1 MSVLRRFAIITMSSV
16 ALCSLSSP
24 GKAAAADSSGLT
36 DGERLYMQAS
46 YQAAVGALK
55 REIGAAPKNA
65 TLHYYLANT
74 YLALGLLE
82 LATLEYQNSLRL
94 DPHGPVGSNSSAAI
108 RSLQARLAADPTVSA
123 RTASPPPA
131 SAAPAV
137 SIPFGFGASA
147 ASNSG
152 TSPVAASVPP
162 TTGPLP
168 SFMIEAQLQIE
179 RVNSEANA
187 KIATLN
193 TEMQDALRQAYYHK
207 GTSAYL
213 SSDPFGVQTDYQ
225 NRIAEIQR
233 QARQE
238 TDQIQDY
245 ANQRLRA
252 WQETMS
258 R

>member
-1 MSVLRRFAIITMSSV
+1 MSVLRRFAIMTMSSFAV
-16 ALCSLSSP
+16 CSLSLL
-24 GKAAAADSSGLT
+24 GGAAAAADSSGLT
-36 DGERLYMQAS
+36 DGERFYMQAN

-94 DPHGPVGSNSSAAI
+94 DPHGQVGRNSSAATQ
-108 RSLQARLAADPTVSA
+108 SLQARLAVDPTASTP
-123 RTASPPPA
+123 TAAAPPA
-131 SAAPAV
+131 SARPAA
-137 SIPFGFGASA
+137 SIRFGFGASPT
-147 ASNSG
+147 SNS
-152 TSPVAASVPP
+152 SAPPVAASGSP
-162 TTGPLP
+162 TEPVP
-168 SFMIEAQLQIE
+168 SFMIEAQQQIQ
-179 RVNSEANA
+179 RVNAEANA

-193 TEMQDALRQAYYHK
+193 TEMQDALRPIYYGK
-207 GTSAYL
+207 GKSLYQNG
-213 SSDPFGVQTDYQ
+213 DPYGIQTDYQ
-225 NRIAEIQR
+225 NRIIEIQR
-233 QARQE
+233 QAKQE